1 MSLLSKAFDLLR
13 KYGDVVGFDWSK
25 GPGPLDKIP
34 NLGELGLTSS
44 PILAA
49 AQLTIK
55 GMKQTTG
62 SGDPEDGADFEKSAA
77 KYTEAGD
84 LIFDAAPLEDRWDG
98 AASGVYR
105 KTNEEHRGST
115 YGVASAE
122 ADLHRLIGQMA
133 AQVRMTRENL
143 DGQFGFLADV
153 DTATSW
159 MNVVPGGA
167 SVKAVSDLA
176 AAAAALAVATGDLA
190 ILTAESISKA
200 GEIKAKLPAY
210 ERASSQTLVGE
221 ATGLDLDADGVDDGL
236 VPCGEPFGEERK
248 TRALPGRTS
257 PSVPFKEPEPQAPQ
271 SENPPATPYA
281 ATPG

>member
-84 LIFDAAPLEDRWDG
+84 LIFDAAPLGDRWDG
-98 AASGVYR
+98 TAASVYR
-105 KTNEEHRGST
+105 EKNTGHYSRT
-115 YGVASAE
+115 YGVADAE
-122 ADLHRLIGQMA
+122 ADMRRLIGQLA
-133 AQVRMTRENL
+133 AQVTVARRDL
-143 DGQFGFLADV
+143 DDRIQFLSDV

-159 MNVVPGGA
+159 MNAVPGGA
-167 SVKAVSDLA
+167 TVKAATDLA
-176 AAAAALAVATGDLA
+176 TATVVLGQATSDLA
-190 ILTAESISKA
+190 ILTAESVSKSSEIRSLVAVYNDAA
-200 GEIKAKLPAY
+200 GQIIIGAPIGK
-210 ERASSQTLVGE
+210 
-221 ATGLDLDADGVDDGL
+221 DDDNDGKDDNA
-236 VPCGEPFGEERK
+236 VPCDEPFGDER
-248 TRALPGRTS
+248 TEGTLPSRTD
-257 PSVPFKEPEPQAPQ
+257 PNENFTLPQPQ
-271 SENPPATPYA
+271 GPPVEYPPATPYA
-281 ATPG
+281 EHR

>member
-1 MSLLSKAFDLLR
+1 MSLLGKAFDLLR
-13 KYGDVVGFDWSK
+13 KYGDVVGFNWSK

-62 SGDPEDGADFEKSAA
+62 SGDPEDGSDFEKSAA

-84 LIFDAAPLEDRWDG
+84 LIFDAAPKEDRWDG

-105 KTNEEHRGST
+105 QKNEEHRGST

-133 AQVRMTRENL
+133 AQVRLTRENL

-167 SVKAVSDLA
+167 TVKAASDLA
-176 AAAAALAVATGDLA
+176 AAAAALAIATGDLA
-190 ILTAESISKA
+190 ILTAESITKA
-200 GEIKAKLPAY
+200 GEIEATLPAY
-210 ERASSQTLVGE
+210 ERASSQALVGE
-221 ATGLDLDADGVDDGL
+221 EIGLDLDADGVDDGL

-248 TRALPGRTS
+248 SRELPGRTS
-257 PSVPFKEPEPQAPQ
+257 PGTPFKEPEPQVPK

-281 ATPG
+281 TSSR